1 MIKFDALDFS
11 YGDFPVLEDI
21 SLNLTEGSFHTIIG
35 PNGGGK
41 TTFLKLL
48 MGLLEPSRG
57 TIRINGLSP
66 KKARKTIGYVPQSKG
81 FDRDFPL
88 TVLELVLM
96 GLLSKLNILG
106 RFNAAQRQ
114 KALEAIDRVGLKDF
128 ANHPFGKLSGG
139 QAQRALIA
147 RALVDEPKILLLDE
161 PTANVDP
168 AAEKQIYELIRKL
181 KGSTTILM
189 VTHDLPGM
197 IKDSDSVLI
206 IQQNL
211 REVPPEKVC
220 GHFAM
225 GLYHQE
231 GK

>member
-1 MIKFDALDFS
+1 MIKFDDLFFT
-11 YGDFPVLEDI
+11 YGEVSVLENI
-21 SLNLTEGSFHTIIG
+21 SLEIAEGCFLSIIG

-41 TTFLKLL
+41 TTFLKLV
-48 MGLLEPSRG
+48 MGLLKPTRG
-57 TIRINGLSP
+57 HIHINGSSTHNV
-66 KKARKTIGYVPQSKG
+66 RKMIGYVPQTKG

-96 GLLSKLNILG
+96 GLLSKLNIWG
-106 RFNAAQRQ
+106 QFSAKHRNR
-114 KALEAIDRVGLKDF
+114 ALEAIDLVGLSEF

-147 RALVDEPKILLLDE
+147 RALVDNPKILLLDE

-168 AAEKQIYELIRKL
+168 AAEEQIYELIRGL

-197 IKDSDSVLI
+197 IKDSDGVLI
-206 IQQNL
+206 MQKTV

-225 GLYHQE
+225 GLYHQGE
-231 GK
+231 K